1 VLKSYEWLAK
11 LSAALADQN
20 AIHHLDTLKIQNN
33 VSQSIVVLSLRKQR
47 VLNQLFVS
55 FHK

>member
-1 VLKSYEWLAK
+1 MLKSYEWLAK